1 MTNEE
6 IAQELHGVS
15 ITDIATG
22 LLRLDKS
29 ALAEYIKDKA
39 KAVRVSP
46 LDLPE
51 NERKKEFGSRLKM
64 MRELRGLTQTEV
76 AKQLGVHKS
85 SLSNWEAG
93 RLEPSQRALITL
105 AVILNVQTDWLLDV
119 PPLQPEH
126 IQ

>member
-29 ALAEYIKDKA
+29 ELMEYIKDKA

-105 AVILNVQTDWLLDV
+105 SVILNVSVEWLLDV

-126 IQ
+126 S

>member
-6 IAQELHGVS
+6 FAQGLHGVS
-15 ITDIATG
+15 ITTIATG

-29 ALAEYIKDKA
+29 KLAEFVKDEA
-39 KAVRVSP
+39 NTVRVSP

-51 NERKKEFGSRLKM
+51 DERKKEFGARLKM

-76 AKQLGVHKS
+76 AKQVGVHKS

-105 AVILNVQTDWLLDV
+105 ATILNVSVDWLLDF
-119 PPLQPEH
+119 PPLPPE
-126 IQ
+126 QF